1 MGYFSEPGRGSVEQ
15 ATATGSP
22 VNVAVASAGTA
33 VATAPTAA
41 PELEQVQGA
50 VLSALEEAGQRM
62 AAMALEEGE
71 WALSSTQM
79 TIRVSSSEQMIA
91 MTFGPEQRRV
101 IQQAIQSTL
110 GRPLGLAVLPGAAKQ
125 KVEKPA
131 VRAANP
137 GGIRGKA
144 AQHPV
149 VRRMTEKFGAEL
161 RTVLDSDQ

>member
-15 ATATGSP
+15 ATASP
-22 VNVAVASAGTA
+22 AGAPFASAGTA

-41 PELEQVQGA
+41 PELEQVRGA
-50 VLSALEEAGQRM
+50 VVSALEEAGHRM
-62 AAMALEEGE
+62 AALALEEGE
-71 WALSSTQM
+71 WTLNATQM

-91 MTFGPEQRRV
+91 MTFGPEQRRL
-101 IQQAIQSTL
+101 IQQAIQGSL

-125 KVEKPA
+125 KVEKPVA
-131 VRAANP
+131 RAATP

>member
-1 MGYFSEPGRGSVEQ
+1 
-15 ATATGSP
+15 
-22 VNVAVASAGTA
+22 
-33 VATAPTAA
+33 
-41 PELEQVQGA
+41 
-50 VLSALEEAGQRM
+50 M
-62 AAMALEEGE
+62 AALALEEGE
-71 WALSSTQM
+71 WSVSPTQM

-91 MTFGPEQRRV
+91 MTFGPEQRRL
-101 IQQAIQSTL
+101 IQQAIQGSM

-125 KVEKPA
+125 KVEKPVA
-131 VRAANP
+131 RVATP